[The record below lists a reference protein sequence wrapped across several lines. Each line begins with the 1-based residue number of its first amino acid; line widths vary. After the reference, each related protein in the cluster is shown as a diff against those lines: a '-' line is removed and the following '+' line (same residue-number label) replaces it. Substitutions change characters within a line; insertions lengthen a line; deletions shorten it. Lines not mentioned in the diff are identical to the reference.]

1 MKLFYQIIYHPAIN
15 YILRN
20 FLKMIRVFF
29 LKTIVMPVSGKI
41 EVKYK
46 KNTIFLHTNQTCFVS
61 REIFFKGANNYEFTT
76 LFEHLVK
83 QSEVFF
89 DIGANIGYFTILGE
103 TLNHSLK
110 TFSFEPSVG
119 PLYYLNRNIIQN
131 NLKNVVLIDKAVS
144 DIDGRLQF
152 YDVVSKK
159 YPWIEYNL
167 NGSNSLQNIHGREKV
182 SSYEVDV
189 ITLASVMAKYNL
201 DKVDLIKLDTECTE
215 HLILKSSLDVINK
228 HKPIIICEVYD
239 VIENEVQECLDKMD
253 KYELFQYKEKI
264 KKLKRIKNLN
274 EVSNDN
280 LDRNFIFCP
289 QEKRDYISLFIN

>member
-1 MKLFYQIIYHPAIN
+1 
-15 YILRN
+15 
-20 FLKMIRVFF
+20 
-29 LKTIVMPVSGKI
+29 MPVSGKI
-41 EVKYK
+41 KVKYK

-103 TLNHSLK
+103 TLNPSLK

-119 PLYYLNRNIIQN
+119 PLYYLNKNIIQN
-131 NLKNVVLIDKAVS
+131 NLKNVVLINKAVS

-152 YDVVSKK
+152 HDVVSKK
-159 YPWIEYNL
+159 YPWIEHNL
-167 NGSNSLQNIHGREKV
+167 NGSNSLQNIYGREKA

-189 ITLASVMAKYNL
+189 ITLASVMTKYGL
-201 DKVDLIKLDTECTE
+201 DKIDFIKLDTECTE

-228 HKPIIICEVYD
+228 YKPIIICEVYD
-239 VIENEVQECLDKMD
+239 VIENEVQECLDNMRE
-253 KYELFQYKEKI
+253 YEIFQYIESS
-264 KKLKRIKNLN
+264 KKLKKINTFR
-274 EVSNDN
+274 EVSPNSF
-280 LDRNFIFCP
+280 DRNFVFCP
-289 QEKRDYISLFIN
+289 HEKSEYISIFVS